1 MAAAPARYAFRPE
14 HRLHAGAEYDR
25 AYRQGARAG
34 DGLFAVNV
42 VASGRDHA
50 RLGMSVSAKT
60 VGNAVQ
66 RNRVRR
72 LIRELFRHRRADL
85 PPFDFVVTS
94 RPGARNATREELL
107 ASLDRLF
114 AVAIRK
120 ASTDTARP
128 GSGPRTGTRSAARPG
143 AGPDATKDST

>member
-1 MAAAPARYAFRPE
+1 MAVAPTRNAFRPE

-25 AYRQGARAG
+25 AYRQGVRAG

-42 VASGRDHA
+42 IANGLPHP
-50 RLGMSVSAKT
+50 RLGMSVGAKT
-60 VGNAVQ
+60 VGNAVA

-72 LIRELFRHRRADL
+72 LIREIFRHARVEL
-85 PPFDFVVTS
+85 PPLDFVVSS
-94 RPGARNATREELL
+94 RPGARGATREAII

-114 AVAIRK
+114 AVAVRK

-128 GSGPRTGTRSAARPG
+128 G
-143 AGPDATKDST
+143 AGPAKASPKEST